1 MPLKI
6 QAITNDSI
14 ASNMMLKSGDTIISI
29 NGHPINDFIDL
40 QFYGAEEELEIL
52 VSQTTGLKKINVKQD
67 WTHTL
72 GIQPVV
78 HKCTECINNCI
89 FCFVDQ
95 IEPGFRKT
103 LYIKDDDYRLS
114 FTYGNFITLTNIT
127 SRQMKRIYQQK
138 LSPLY
143 VSVHT
148 TNPQLHKRIMRYP
161 IEFNIYEKLQEL
173 VKHNIK
179 LHTQIVVI
187 PEWNDKTELKRTL
200 NELNKLGNGICSV
213 GIVPVGL
220 TRSREYLTPLR
231 SVTSAEAEEIIQIA
245 AKFERTYCADEL
257 FILAEQDI
265 PEADYYDD
273 YPQLENGIGML
284 RLLLENWQINK
295 TDFLNYLSKL
305 QEKLVFVTG
314 SSAYPLINKISAE
327 INRSLAAKTRTVKVI
342 NNVFG
347 STVTVA
353 GLLTAK
359 DIKEQVKLEPH
370 EILTVSSNLF
380 NDDLLTLDNFSRLE
394 IKKHYNNKLLLI
406 DEEFADW
413 ALI

>member
-1 MPLKI
+1 MSLKI

-14 ASNMMLKSGDTIISI
+14 ASNMMLKSGDIIISI

-52 VSQTTGLKKINVKQD
+52 VSQTTGLKKINLTQD
-67 WTHTL
+67 WTRSL
-72 GIQPVV
+72 GIEPVI

-95 IEPGFRKT
+95 IEPGLRKS

-114 FTYGNFITLTNIT
+114 FIYGNFITLTNIT

-148 TNPQLHKRIMRYP
+148 TNPQLHKLIMRYP
-161 IEFNIYEKLQEL
+161 IEFNIYEKLQEI
-173 VKHNIK
+173 VQHKIK

-187 PEWNDKTELKRTL
+187 PEWNDKAELKRTL
-200 NELNKLGNGICSV
+200 NELNKLGDGICSI

-220 TRSREYLTPLR
+220 TRYREFLTPLR
-231 SVTSAEAEEIIQIA
+231 TVTSAEAEEIIHTA
-245 AKFERTYCADEL
+245 AKFKRTYCADEL
-257 FILAEQDI
+257 FILAEQAI

-284 RLLLENWQINK
+284 RLLLENWKINRK
-295 TDFLNYLSKL
+295 KILNYLRTLK
-305 QEKLVFVTG
+305 ENLVFITG
-314 SSAYPLINKISAE
+314 SSAYPVINKISAE
-327 INRSLAAKTRTVKVI
+327 INRSLADKTRTVKVI

-347 STVTVA
+347 STVTVT

-359 DIKEQVKLEPH
+359 DIKEQVRLESN

-380 NDDLLTLDNFSRLE
+380 NDDLLTLDNFSQLDF
-394 IKKHYNNKLLLI
+394 KNHYNNKLFII

-413 ALI
+413 VLI